1 MFIYMYNIYDYYD
14 SDSLI
19 LCFTITGRRALLTLI
34 SAVVDD
40 SSGYQHTGEVAY
52 NRYIRVTFFLLLSA
66 LFVALT
72 VSDFGLILEIIGA
85 TGSTL
90 ISYILPGVTF
100 LLIFKLDPGER
111 YIRVDT
117 TALSYNTKGI
127 SYDNDNEIYNDDEDD
142 NSNNRDM
149 QEICNPVNRYQR
161 EIEPSGDNIEVHSR
175 DLYFVSP
182 VFTYEELVQWRYLA
196 WILVVSGSFIMPCCL
211 YMAFKS

>member
-1 MFIYMYNIYDYYD
+1 M
-14 SDSLI
+14 
-19 LCFTITGRRALLTLI
+19 
-34 SAVVDD
+34 
-40 SSGYQHTGEVAY
+40 
-52 NRYIRVTFFLLLSA
+52 
-66 LFVALT
+66 
-72 VSDFGLILEIIGA
+72 
-85 TGSTL
+85 
-90 ISYILPGVTF
+90 
-100 LLIFKLDPGER
+100 LIFKLDPGER